1 MNKIPFIAGALV
13 LLCLALFS
21 IFGFLA
27 SFELEAAE
35 ALPWKIGYGILFT
48 GCLAGVWT
56 LLKKAFLTRS

>member
-1 MNKIPFIAGALV
+1 MNKTPFIVGALV

-27 SFELEAAE
+27 SFELVAAE
-35 ALPWKIGYGILFT
+35 ALPWKIGYGTLFT
-48 GCLAGVWT
+48 GCLAGALT